1 MIIPFPTN
9 GKKTMFQSPPT
20 SQKVRTV
27 RFSAYV
33 KPPRLT
39 HFGLAQPAIGLDPQP
54 ASASFS
60 EVIPG
65 MVITNSKHSLRN
77 M

>member
-1 MIIPFPTN
+1 MCNAKNTDATKATLLLLMRPKI
-9 GKKTMFQSPPT
+9 S
-20 SQKVRTV
+20 
-27 RFSAYV
+27 
-33 KPPRLT
+33 
-39 HFGLAQPAIGLDPQP
+39 
-54 ASASFS
+54 SFS